1 MQPKL
6 GAQSSCCQEL
16 APVHGAHASM
26 TLAEAS
32 PEGALAVCVLDATL
46 EHFRGELLRAG
57 HRSAATLDLC
67 SRGAQASSLCNQIAQ
82 VLRDCATR
90 SHSSEIVQPDCTVPN
105 GASCNRIARRKSCG
119 SRTVSL

>member
-1 MQPKL
+1 VPTGMQPKL

-32 PEGALAVCVLDATL
+32 PEGASAVCVLDTTL
-46 EHFRGELLRAG
+46 ERFRGELLRAG

-82 VLRDCATR
+82 L
-90 SHSSEIVQPDCTVPN
+90 
-105 GASCNRIARRKSCG
+105 RIARRATGLHDG
-119 SRTVSL
+119 SRAVAGLSRFN

>member
-32 PEGALAVCVLDATL
+32 PEGASAVCVLDTTL
-46 EHFRGELLRAG
+46 ERFRGELLRAG

-67 SRGAQASSLCNQIAQ
+67 SRGHKPQ
-82 VLRDCATR
+82 VVQPDCTGIG
-90 SHSSEIVQPDCTVPN
+90 EIVQPDCTAPN
-105 GASCNRIARRKSCG
+105 RASCNQIA
-119 SRTVSL
+119 